1 MTVAECDS
9 LKPGDM
15 IFWRVTGDCY
25 GIITDINVVVGNK
38 LAFRVYW
45 LNEDKRKRWNP
56 LVYKRELSSSSFWH
70 CCE

>member
-1 MTVAECDS
+1 MTKAQCHN

-15 IFWRVTGDCY
+15 IFWSGAVDCY
-25 GIITDINVVVGNK
+25 SIITDINVVTGNK